1 MRAKTVLMAL
11 LATAFMGASCAGT
24 ARSKYQIY
32 ENPLVDAVRE
42 RTRTAKL
49 YTQFDTILIL
59 DGTLY
64 DMAVR
69 RGKVDEEASL
79 RRLGA
84 DEKAAMLRDEEA
96 DDAKE
101 AQFMLG
107 VYAARD
113 EWNDLAEKNSRWA
126 VFLDTSAG
134 PVRPSSITKVER
146 EKLALRDALPYTST
160 FRKFYIVKFPREKAG
175 GAPYRL
181 VMSGLLGEVA
191 VSWEK

>member
-1 MRAKTVLMAL
+1 MRAKTISAL
-11 LATAFMGASCAGT
+11 LLAAAPALLSCAQMPH
-24 ARSKYQIY
+24 SKYQIY
-32 ENPLVDAVRE
+32 ENPLVGAVRE
-42 RTRTAKL
+42 KTRTAKL
-49 YTQFDTILIL
+49 YSQFDTILIL

-69 RGKVDEEASL
+69 RGKVEEEGSV

-84 DEKAAMLRDEEA
+84 DEKNAMLKVETE

-101 AQFMLG
+101 AQFLLG
-107 VYAARD
+107 VYAAKE

-126 VFLDTSAG
+126 VFLDTPAG
-134 PVRPSSITKVER
+134 PVRPSSVTKVER
-146 EKLALRDALPYTST
+146 EKLALRDSLPYTST
-160 FRKFYIVKFPREKAG
+160 FRKFYVVKFPREKVG

-181 VMSGLLGEVA
+181 VMSGLLGEVS

>member
-1 MRAKTVLMAL
+1 LRTKIVLTVF
-11 LATAFMGASCAGT
+11 LAAASVAVACADRT
-24 ARSKYQIY
+24 HSKYHIY

-49 YTQFDTILIL
+49 YSQFDTILIL

-69 RGKVDEEASL
+69 RGMVEEDASV
-79 RRLGA
+79 RRIGA
-84 DEKAAMLRDEEA
+84 DEKEA
-96 DDAKE
+96 TLKAEADDDAKE

-107 VYAARD
+107 VYAAKD

-126 VFLDTSAG
+126 VFLDTPAG

-146 EKLALRDALPYTST
+146 EKLALRDSLPYTST
-160 FRKFYIVKFPREKAG
+160 FRRFYVVKFPREKAV

-181 VMSGLLGEVA
+181 VMTGLLGEVA
-191 VSWEK
+191 ILWER

>member
-1 MRAKTVLMAL
+1 MKAKFALVAL
-11 LATAFMGASCAGT
+11 LATAPIAVSCAGT

-32 ENPLVDAVRE
+32 ENPLVSAVRDK
-42 RTRTAKL
+42 TRTVKL
-49 YTQFDTILIL
+49 YSQFDTILIF

-69 RGKVDEEASL
+69 RARVEEEASL

-84 DEKAAMLRDEEA
+84 DEKDSMLKAEAA
-96 DDAKE
+96 DDAKDT
-101 AQFMLG
+101 QFILG
-107 VYAARD
+107 VYAAKD

-126 VFLDTSAG
+126 LFLDTPAG
-134 PVRPSSITKVER
+134 PARPSSITKVER
-146 EKLALRDALPYTST
+146 DKLALRDSLPYESN

-175 GAPYRL
+175 SGPYRL
-181 VMSGLLGEVA
+181 TLSGLLGEVS